1 MDGDAVVLCVAEVM
15 MFQGP
20 QFFFFFQMEF
30 DINLTHISPGA
41 LPGGPAAHPGE
52 ARAQPGGPEEAGGDQ
67 GVLAGP
73 GEHHPGQSPPAL
85 RGQQGRPAGAEL
97 REPGPAAGP
106 AGGPAGLRGPGTGL
120 DQCQQATE
128 EAAGGNGI
136 LSSACLCLWL
146 ISRPSFC
153 FRRFSRKSQNHRK
166 PPAMKVFGHDLKS
179 VTITIYFRFNIR

>member
-1 MDGDAVVLCVAEVM
+1 MVLLCV
-15 MFQGP
+15 P
-20 QFFFFFQMEF
+20 
-30 DINLTHISPGA
+30 LTPGA

-73 GEHHPGQSPPAL
+73 GEHHPGQGPPAL

-120 DQCQQATE
+120 DQRQQATE
-128 EAAGGNGI
+128 EAAGVDGI
-136 LSSACLCLWL
+136 LSCTCLHLWL
-146 ISRPSFC
+146 SSRHCFFC
-153 FRRFSRKSQNHRK
+153 FLGFFRK
-166 PPAMKVFGHDLKS
+166 PPAMNIKS
-179 VTITIYFRFNIR
+179 VTNFILEV